1 VDRSP
6 QGSDVEDNL
15 SFVGLLC
22 VYSHQTK
29 CVYRGQANSE
39 RHSTASWQHP
49 KGASP
54 SLLLPGPFSLP
65 EFNLGSDSKLSLKAV
80 NQWVVLTNLIAH
92 FLPLLEPL
100 GLLIE

>member
-1 VDRSP
+1 MCLPRPSK
-6 QGSDVEDNL
+6 
-15 SFVGLLC
+15 LL
-22 VYSHQTK
+22 
-29 CVYRGQANSE
+29 RGWHGQLA
-39 RHSTASWQHP
+39 AS

-65 EFNLGSDSKLSLKAV
+65 EDLISADSKLSLKAV